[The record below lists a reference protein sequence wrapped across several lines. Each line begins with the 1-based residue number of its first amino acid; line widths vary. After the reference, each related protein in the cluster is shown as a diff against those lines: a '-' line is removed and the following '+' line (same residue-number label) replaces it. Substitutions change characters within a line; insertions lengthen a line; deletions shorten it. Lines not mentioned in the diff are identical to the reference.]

1 MGRTSFLLEAINPV
15 FYKPSTDKLGWVPGW
30 LNELGSMQVQTN
42 RLILGLSLQA
52 ASLALYYAFDELLY
66 SGAWLAIL
74 VIAIP
79 LFVVSVIVLM
89 NSGGKRVFRILLSF
103 WPLTIPLI
111 FAAYGAA
118 ASAFY
123 HSR

>member
-1 MGRTSFLLEAINPV
+1 MRA
-15 FYKPSTDKLGWVPGW
+15 
-30 LNELGSMQVQTN
+30 
-42 RLILGLSLQA
+42 LGLALLA
-52 ASLALYYAFDELLY
+52 A
-66 SGAWLAIL
+66 L

-89 NSGGKRVFRILLSF
+89 NSGGKLAVRLLLSF

-111 FAAYGAA
+111 FAACGAA